1 MTDVQELPK
10 ATFAL
15 QLEKEVRFAL
25 VMYGGVSLAIY
36 INGVAQE
43 FYSLVRSTADDGNGN
58 LLPVR
63 SKTEATYRKL
73 ACALGASG
81 VCTTLPEVKIRS
93 RFVVDILSGT
103 SAGGINAVFLAK
115 ALSEGQDF
123 RVLEEMWLNQ
133 ADISSLL
140 NDRFSG
146 ASARTQQE
154 MPRCIAQRT
163 RGMD

>member
-1 MTDVQELPK
+1 MTDVQEPPK
-10 ATFAL
+10 ARFEL

-58 LLPVR
+58 LLPER

-81 VCTTLPEVKIRS
+81 VCPLPEVRIRS

-103 SAGGINAVFLAK
+103 SAGGINAIFLAK

-123 RVLEEMWLNQ
+123 HVLEEMWLNQ
-133 ADISSLL
+133 A
-140 NDRFSG
+140 
-146 ASARTQQE
+146 
-154 MPRCIAQRT
+154 
-163 RGMD
+163 